1 MKASSI
7 FLNLPKLEER
17 KRGELETEICKYFKQ
32 KAASEN
38 IFKNNW
44 EVFRILRLEF
54 MPKFT
59 KKVKS
64 IAICYEF
71 CKIDNSKCFVVI
83 FAHQVKKAKWIQ
95 K

>member
-38 IFKNNW
+38 IFKNN
-44 EVFRILRLEF
+44 
-54 MPKFT
+54 
-59 KKVKS
+59 
-64 IAICYEF
+64 
-71 CKIDNSKCFVVI
+71 
-83 FAHQVKKAKWIQ
+83 
-95 K
+95 

>member
-17 KRGELETEICKYFKQ
+17 KRGELKTEICKYFKE

-54 MPKFT
+54 MKKIK

-71 CKIDNSKCFVVI
+71 CKIDNF
-83 FAHQVKKAKWIQ
+83 
-95 K
+95 